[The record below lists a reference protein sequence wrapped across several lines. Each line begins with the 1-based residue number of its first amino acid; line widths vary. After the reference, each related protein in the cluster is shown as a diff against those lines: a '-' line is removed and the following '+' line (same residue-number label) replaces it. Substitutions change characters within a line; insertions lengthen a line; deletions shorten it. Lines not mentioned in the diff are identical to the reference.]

1 MIHYNIIIIGL
12 GPAGAVLAS
21 GLNSKYSILAIDK
34 KNPNLSEAGFQKP
47 CGGLLAPDAQKAL
60 AELSLTIPKNVLVDP
75 QIFSVSTIDF
85 DNDLSKFY
93 QRMYLNLNRHA
104 FDLWLISKIHDNVI
118 KAYSSVVTK
127 IGKDKFDKYIIEY
140 HNEKDEKIV
149 CSSDIII
156 GADGASSIVR
166 RFLYP
171 KAKFRYYT
179 AIQQWYKNDDNIN
192 LYSCIFDSKIT
203 NCYSWIVSKD
213 GNLIFGGAYPSKNS
227 RKLFDIKKEKVASK
241 LNINMMDPIK
251 TEACMVLRP
260 KKLKHFLVGKDNAF
274 LIGEAAGFISP
285 SSLEGISSAIT
296 SAVALTNIL
305 NEDKGNLNRKY
316 KRATKRLKHK
326 LYLKNFKSLFMYR
339 PFLRKLVMKSGIQSV
354 KVRKYNN

>member
-1 MIHYNIIIIGL
+1 MLHYKIIIIGL
-12 GPAGAVLAS
+12 GPAGSVLAS
-21 GLNSKYSILAIDK
+21 GLKTKYSILAIDK
-34 KNPNLSEAGFQKP
+34 KNPNLLDAGFQKP

-75 QIFSVSTIDF
+75 QIFSVKTIDF
-85 DNDLSKFY
+85 DNDLSRYY

-104 FDLWLISKIHDNVI
+104 FDLWLISKIKGNVI

-127 IGKDKFDKYIIEY
+127 IEKDKQGKYIVEY
-140 HNEKDEKIV
+140 KNERNEKIV
-149 CSSDIII
+149 CSSNIII
-156 GADGASSIVR
+156 GADGAASIVR

-179 AIQQWYKNDDNIN
+179 AIQQWFKNTDDLN

-227 RKLFDIKKEKVASK
+227 RKLYDIQKEKVGLK
-241 LNINMMDPIK
+241 LNLNLINPVK

-260 KKLKHFLVGKDNAF
+260 KKLKHFFVGYDNAF

-285 SSLEGISSAIT
+285 SSLEGISSAII

-316 KRATKRLKHK
+316 KRATRKLKYK
-326 LYLKNFKSLFMYR
+326 LYFKNFKSLFMYN